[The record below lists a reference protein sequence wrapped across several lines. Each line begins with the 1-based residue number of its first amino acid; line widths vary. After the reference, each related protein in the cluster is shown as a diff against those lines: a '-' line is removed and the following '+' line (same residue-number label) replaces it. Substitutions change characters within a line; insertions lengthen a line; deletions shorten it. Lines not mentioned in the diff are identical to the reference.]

1 MNMIK
6 NRLRKTLLEYHDIH
20 RKKSALMNLMSSVQA
35 LADAIRYI
43 ESACEELE
51 DKDSIDTLVQLKNK
65 IMTDSGLGTGFD
77 EEQDPD
83 IISKIQKMVYSMDT
97 DLRNLHKK
105 NNLPTFF

>member
-1 MNMIK
+1 MIK

-20 RKKSALMNLMSSVQA
+20 KKKSALMNLKSSVQA

-43 ESACEELE
+43 ESACEEI
-51 DKDSIDTLVQLKNK
+51 DNKDSIQTLVQLKNK

-77 EEQDPD
+77 EKQDPD
-83 IISKIQKMVYSMDT
+83 IISKIQKIVYTMDT
-97 DLRNLHKK
+97 DLRDLHKK